1 MKQYPS
7 ISREPRYGPCYVF
20 PKYDGSN
27 VRVEWTKKRGFDKF
41 GSRKVLIGSDSHL
54 GDAIALIEQQES
66 ALVPIFEKERWE
78 RVTCF
83 FEFYG
88 DGSFAGLHVP
98 GEPKVATL
106 IDVDVYKRGQ
116 IDPRDFIAL
125 FGGYAHSAPCIGR
138 RFNKESQDAVRAGA
152 FEGQTFEGVVCKVPS
167 EKKWTPPY
175 MYKWKSE
182 AWIARVKAQYGEK
195 AEELL

>member
-7 ISREPRYGPCYVF
+7 IDGVPRYGPCYVF

-27 VRVEWTKKRGFDKF
+27 IRAEWTKKRGFDKF
-41 GSRKVLIGSDSHL
+41 GSRKVLIGPDSMFAE
-54 GDAIALIEQQES
+54 AISLIEAQEDAFAS
-66 ALVPIFEKERWE
+66 VCSRQRWD

-88 DGSFAGLHVP
+88 RESFAGLHVD
-98 GEPKVATL
+98 GDPKVTTL
-106 IDVDVYKRGQ
+106 IDVDVYRRGQ
-116 IDPRDFIAL
+116 IDPRDFIDI
-125 FGGYAHSAPCIGR
+125 FGAFAYSAPCIATS
-138 RFNKESQDAVRAGA
+138 FHKESQQGVRDGV

-167 EKKWTPPY
+167 KRKWTPPY
-175 MYKWKSE
+175 MYKMKSA
-182 AWIARVKAQYGEK
+182 AWIERVKARYGEK